1 MKMNRKWTLTSI
13 AVSSVVALFFI
24 WQLSKTKGALWFDEV
39 IASSLNWIPESSH
52 PFFIAITEM
61 GDKVGIGI
69 LALITVLWLAIK
81 KKDFAGI
88 AAFVFAVALG
98 NEVSKL
104 LKDMVG
110 RPRPEVEHL
119 VDVKSLS
126 FPSGHAMVGIIL
138 YLFIAYLILKHV
150 ENKNIRML
158 GAVLAGIL
166 ILLIGM
172 SRIVLHVHYASDVVG
187 GYALGFIWV
196 SLWIFLYEKYGR
208 LLNRTK

>member
-1 MKMNRKWTLTSI
+1 MNRNWTLTAI
-13 AVSSVVALFFI
+13 AVSFVVALLTV
-24 WQLSKTKGALWFDEV
+24 WQVGQTKGALWFDKV
-39 IASSLNWIPESSH
+39 ITSSLNWVPESSL

-69 LALITVLWLAIK
+69 LALITVLWLAFK

-104 LKDMVG
+104 LKNMVG

-119 VDVKSLS
+119 VDLTSFS

-138 YLFIAYLILKHV
+138 YFFIAYLILKHV

-187 GYALGFIWV
+187 GYALGFMWV

-208 LLNRTK
+208 KLNRTK

>member
-13 AVSSVVALFFI
+13 AVSGVIALFFI
-24 WQLSKTKGALWFDEV
+24 WQLSKTKGSLWFDKV
-39 IASSLNWIPESSH
+39 IASSLNWVPESSH

-196 SLWIFLYEKYGR
+196 SLWIFLYEKYGT